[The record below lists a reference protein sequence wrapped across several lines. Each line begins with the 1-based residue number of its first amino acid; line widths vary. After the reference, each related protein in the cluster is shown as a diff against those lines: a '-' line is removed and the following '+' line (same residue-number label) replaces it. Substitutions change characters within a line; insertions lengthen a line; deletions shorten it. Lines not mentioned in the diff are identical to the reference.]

1 MTDLSG
7 YVLKISDMGLGKQL
21 TGGQSSFGL
30 SSHAASTTAAGAAAG
45 TGAQFG
51 AHADGNGAAAAK
63 DISSVGGHV
72 GSVVSH
78 NCYTLYTQLCC
89 S

>member
-30 SSHAASTTAAGAAAG
+30 SSHAAGTAATAAGAAAG
-45 TGAQFG
+45 AQFG
-51 AHADGNGAAAAK
+51 ANADGSGAAAAAK

-78 NCYTLYTQLCC
+78 FTVCC
-89 S
+89 NNN

>member
-30 SSHAASTTAAGAAAG
+30 SSHAAGATATAAGAAAG
-45 TGAQFG
+45 AQFG
-51 AHADGNGAAAAK
+51 ANADGNGAAAAK

-72 GSVVSH
+72 GSV
-78 NCYTLYTQLCC
+78 
-89 S
+89 